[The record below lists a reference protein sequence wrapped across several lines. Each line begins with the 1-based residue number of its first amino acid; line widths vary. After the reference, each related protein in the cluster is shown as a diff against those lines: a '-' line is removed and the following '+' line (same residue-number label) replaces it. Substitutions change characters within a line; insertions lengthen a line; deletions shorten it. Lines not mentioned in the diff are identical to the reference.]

1 MTWFTETGVLH
12 ALQILAI
19 VIAFIQ
25 YKILDKGS
33 KIFLIYLILS
43 LFFEALATYTAIHY
57 HNNLLVI
64 NIFDVLQYVITCIY
78 FSYSISSLTRKRTT
92 ILITVGII
100 VWLLTSWY
108 KPITSTLNTYFLAF
122 ESISIIGLCHYY
134 FYDLLNADDNKS
146 ANASFFLV
154 SLLFIFWSFTFM
166 YWLFGLTLRTSMAD
180 SGKWLGMLIM
190 IINLVCYSGFSLVF
204 LFYKK
209 LQNVERS

>member
-12 ALQILAI
+12 TLQILAI

-25 YKILDKGS
+25 YKLLDKGS
-33 KIFLIYLILS
+33 KIFLVYLILS
-43 LFFEALATYTAIHY
+43 LLFEGLATYSAIHY

-64 NIFDVLQYVITCIY
+64 NIFDLLQYVITCVY
-78 FSYSISSLTRKRTT
+78 FSYSISTLNKKRT
-92 ILITVGII
+92 IALITTGII
-100 VWLLTSWY
+100 VWLITTMY
-108 KPITSTLNTYFLAF
+108 KPLTTALNTYFLAF
-122 ESISIIGLCHYY
+122 ESITIIGLCHYY